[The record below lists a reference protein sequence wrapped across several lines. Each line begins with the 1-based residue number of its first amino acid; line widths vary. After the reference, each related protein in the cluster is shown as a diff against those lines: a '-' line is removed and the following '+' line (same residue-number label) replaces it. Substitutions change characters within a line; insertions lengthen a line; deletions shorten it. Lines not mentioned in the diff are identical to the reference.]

1 MNLSAVSSIKFTGE
15 NIQPAEVKSQQPQQT
30 PEVVQTQPKEKKSKF
45 AELKQLAKDTY
56 SKSTPENTTN
66 LFLTSGIMGIVS
78 GVLNHVGKN
87 HNVIKA
93 IGTVGTIGA
102 IASFALAASHVIKDR
117 KQPVETAEPAKSP
130 QPAPSAEI
138 KEADEKQTEV
148 KIKDI
153 DKLST
158 IQVFADEFYIEQI
171 ITNYLTNA
179 IKNVKEVDG
188 EKYISIENQ
197 ILEDKNKIRVKV
209 FNTGENI
216 PEEDLERIWQ
226 RFYKADKSR
235 NRASG
240 GSGIGL
246 AFVKAIMN
254 NYNSEYGVIN
264 CENGVEFY
272 FDIDKV

>member
-148 KIKDI
+148 
-153 DKLST
+153 
-158 IQVFADEFYIEQI
+158 V
-171 ITNYLTNA
+171 NA
-179 IKNVKEVDG
+179 G
-188 EKYISIENQ
+188 EEP
-197 ILEDKNKIRVKV
+197 V
-209 FNTGENI
+209 
-216 PEEDLERIWQ
+216 
-226 RFYKADKSR
+226 
-235 NRASG
+235 
-240 GSGIGL
+240 
-246 AFVKAIMN
+246 
-254 NYNSEYGVIN
+254 
-264 CENGVEFY
+264 NGVEEEANDAEGQTQALAQLPEEENTASAVGQASAPNAAFAD
-272 FDIDKV
+272 FQK

>member
-30 PEVVQTQPKEKKSKF
+30 PEAVQTQPKEKKSKF

-117 KQPVETAEPAKSP
+117 AEDKQPVETAEPAKSP

-148 KIKDI
+148 
-153 DKLST
+153 
-158 IQVFADEFYIEQI
+158 V
-171 ITNYLTNA
+171 NA
-179 IKNVKEVDG
+179 G
-188 EKYISIENQ
+188 EEP
-197 ILEDKNKIRVKV
+197 V
-209 FNTGENI
+209 
-216 PEEDLERIWQ
+216 
-226 RFYKADKSR
+226 
-235 NRASG
+235 
-240 GSGIGL
+240 
-246 AFVKAIMN
+246 
-254 NYNSEYGVIN
+254 
-264 CENGVEFY
+264 NGVEEEANDAEEQTQALAQLPEENTASAVGQASASNAAFAD
-272 FDIDKV
+272 FQK